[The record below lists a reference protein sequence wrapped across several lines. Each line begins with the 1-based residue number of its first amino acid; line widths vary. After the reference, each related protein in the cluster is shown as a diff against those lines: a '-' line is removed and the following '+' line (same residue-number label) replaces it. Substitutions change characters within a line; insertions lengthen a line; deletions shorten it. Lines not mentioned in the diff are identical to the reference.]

1 MENFSTMKYK
11 TVYDKKSGAW
21 YYEIYSNDEILIL
34 NSPDLFEAEG
44 EARYA
49 AIGQICM
56 LEKELSNSE
65 LPRS

>member
-11 TVYDKKSGAW
+11 TMFDDKTKRW
-21 YYEIYSNDEILIL
+21 CYEIYSTKEELISD
-34 NSPDLFEAEG
+34 SPDDFESEG

-49 AIGQICM
+49 AIGHISV
-56 LEKELSNSE
+56 LEKGLSNFE